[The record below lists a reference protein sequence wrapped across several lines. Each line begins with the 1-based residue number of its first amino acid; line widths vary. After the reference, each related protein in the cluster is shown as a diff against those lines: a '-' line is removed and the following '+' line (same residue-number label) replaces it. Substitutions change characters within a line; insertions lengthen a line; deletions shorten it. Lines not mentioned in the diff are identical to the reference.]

1 MGHGTLL
8 CTDQGEHQNLISSD
22 CVDLQ
27 CHESTFLE
35 TSLFVLH
42 MHKETSVNDQVAFMQ
57 LTSVPPQDFESSFS
71 HLCSRGG
78 KRPNQ
83 NHRDGW

>member
-1 MGHGTLL
+1 MQCGARKPWEIPVGHGTLL

-35 TSLFVLH
+35 SSLFVLH

-57 LTSVPPQDFESSFS
+57 LTSVPP
-71 HLCSRGG
+71 
-78 KRPNQ
+78 
-83 NHRDGW
+83 